1 MIGARAATSERWASF
16 PFPRAALPARSA
28 TASFRDLRMTAK
40 TLTDKIVLVTGA
52 SRGIGYQAALE
63 AARRGAHVIAIARTV
78 GGLEDLDDQIQQ
90 AGSSATLVPLDL
102 RDFDGIDRLGQAIFE
117 RWGRLDGLV
126 GNAAMLGGLAPL
138 AHFEPR
144 DFDRVMALNVTAN
157 YRLLRSL
164 DLLLR
169 QSEAGRAVFVSSSS
183 ARSARAFWGPYAASK
198 AALEALV
205 KSYAAETAGASR
217 VRTNL
222 FYPGAVRTAM
232 RAQAVPGEDPDKLP
246 HPSAVAPKLI
256 DMIEP
261 AFAENRALYDWQD
274 QSLTAL

>member
-1 MIGARAATSERWASF
+1 
-16 PFPRAALPARSA
+16 
-28 TASFRDLRMTAK
+28 MTAK
-40 TLTDKIVLVTGA
+40 TLSDKIVLVTGA

-63 AARRGAHVIAIARTV
+63 AGKRGAHVIAVARTV
-78 GGLEDLDDQIQQ
+78 GGLEELDDELQQ
-90 AGSSATLVPLDL
+90 VGSSATLVPLDL
-102 RDFDGIDRLGQAIFE
+102 RDHDGIDRLGRAIFE

-126 GNAAMLGGLAPL
+126 GNAAILGGLSPV
-138 AHFEPR
+138 AHFEPKE
-144 DFDRVMALNVTAN
+144 FDKVMSLNVTAN

-169 QSEAGRAVFVSSSS
+169 QSEAGRVVFVSSSS
-183 ARSARAFWGPYAASK
+183 AHSARAFWGPYAASK

-232 RAQAVPGEDPDKLP
+232 RAQAVPGEDPETLP
-246 HPSAVAPKLI
+246 RPVVVAPKLI
-256 DMIEP
+256 DMLEP
-261 AFAENRALYDWQD
+261 AFSENRMLFDWER
-274 QSLTAL
+274 SELIPL